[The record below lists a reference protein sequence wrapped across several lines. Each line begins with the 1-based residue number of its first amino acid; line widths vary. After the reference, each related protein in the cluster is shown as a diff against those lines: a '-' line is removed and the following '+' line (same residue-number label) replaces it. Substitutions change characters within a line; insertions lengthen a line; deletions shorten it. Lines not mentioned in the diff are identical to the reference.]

1 MEKRKCS
8 ETDAFALLRKMAM
21 DRKQRIG
28 QVAQELVELLQI
40 VN

>member
-1 MEKRKCS
+1 MEKRNCS
-8 ETDAFALLRKMAM
+8 ETEAFSLLRKMAM